1 MTPSSPSY
9 IAGIKAGV
17 ADTHQVHFYSKAGGE
32 GAAIFDSAMALLQG
46 LFPPNPNNKITLA
59 NETTIVAPLGGYQ
72 YVPVETVEPSYDRS
86 LEPWTDCLVRR
97 CGIIEGLLELIRA
110 CYTFRRSRNIS
121 QTCTPLR
128 TSKKPQR
135 LHSPSSTLSGTLSLD
150 VPPHWKTRYVS
161 IYLVLSQC
169 G

>member
-1 MTPSSPSY
+1 MYMTPSSPSY

-17 ADTHQVHFYSKAGGE
+17 ADTHQVHFYVKAGGE
-32 GAAIFDSAMALLQG
+32 GAVIFDSAMALLQG

-72 YVPVETVEPSYDRS
+72 YVPIETVEPSNDRS
-86 LEPWTDCLVRR
+86 LEPWTDCSVCS
-97 CGIIEGLLELIRA
+97 CGIIEGLLEFIRA
-110 CYTFRRSRNIS
+110 SRRSRNIS
-121 QTCTPLR
+121 QTCMPLR

-135 LHSPSSTLSGTLSLD
+135 LHSPSSTPSGTMSLD
-150 VPPHWKTRYVS
+150 VPPHWKTQYVS
-161 IYLVLSQC
+161 IYLVSLSQC